1 MHYPTEDK
9 VIQAVIVDDERL
21 AIKGIE
27 MLLADY
33 PDIHV
38 TGTADSVDSA
48 AELIRRKQPDLIFLD
63 IQLQGETGF
72 DLFDRMAVDSKVIF
86 VTAFDEYAIRAF
98 EVNALDY
105 LLKPVSH
112 ERFKEALSRLF
123 GEDEGSVN
131 QGQPYTFND
140 MVSLNTGRSIK
151 FIKANEI
158 VCIHAAGDY
167 AKVYI
172 MDGTQELV
180 YRTLKDWEKRL
191 PAESFIRVHR
201 SAIVNMAHIDR
212 VEPATSNRYAVYLHH
227 ATSPIMMSQRYSAQ
241 FRKAYRNASRPCI
254 PLVQQES

>member
-1 MHYPTEDK
+1 MHYPTDDK

-21 AIKGIE
+21 AVKGME

-48 AELIRRKQPDLIFLD
+48 AELIRHKQPDLIFLD

-112 ERFKEALSRLF
+112 ERFKDAVSRLF
-123 GEDEGSVN
+123 GQDEGLVKK
-131 QGQPYTFND
+131 GQPYALND

-151 FIKANEI
+151 FVKANEI

-167 AKVYI
+167 AKVSI
-172 MDGTQELV
+172 IDGTHELV
-180 YRTLKDWEKRL
+180 YRTLKDWEKSL
-191 PAESFIRVHR
+191 PSESFFRVHR

-212 VEPATSNRYAVYLHH
+212 VEPTTSNRLAIYLHH
-227 ATSPIMMSQRYSAQ
+227 ATSPIIMSQRYTAQ
-241 FRKAYRNASRPCI
+241 FRKAYRNTSHPCM
-254 PLVQQES
+254 PFVQQK

>member
-1 MHYPTEDK
+1 MRYSTSDN

-21 AIKGIE
+21 AVKGME

-33 PDIHV
+33 PNIHV
-38 TGTADSVDSA
+38 TGTADGVDSA
-48 AELIRRKQPDLIFLD
+48 VELIHEKQPDLIFLD

-72 DLFDRMAVDSKVIF
+72 DLFERMDVDSKVIF

-112 ERFKEALSRLF
+112 ERFKEAVSRLF
-123 GEDEGSVN
+123 NRKERPLDN
-131 QGQPYTFND
+131 GQPYAFND

-151 FIKANEI
+151 FIKAREI

-167 AKVYI
+167 SKVTI
-172 MDGTQELV
+172 FDGSHELV

-191 PAESFIRVHR
+191 PAESFLRVHR

-212 VEPATSNRYAVYLHH
+212 VEPTTSNRFEVFLHH
-227 ATSPIMMSQRYSAQ
+227 ATSPIIMSQRYSAQ
-241 FRKAYRNASRPCI
+241 FRKAYRNPSHHCNL
-254 PLVQQES
+254 LVPQQS

>member
-1 MHYPTEDK
+1 MQNSTSDNA
-9 VIQAVIVDDERL
+9 IRAVIVDDERL
-21 AIKGIE
+21 AVKGME

-48 AELIRRKQPDLIFLD
+48 VELIREKRPNLIFLD

-72 DLFDRMAVDSKVIF
+72 DLFDRMAVESKVIF

-112 ERFKEALSRLF
+112 ERFKETISRLF
-123 GEDEGSVN
+123 GKNEGLVHN
-131 QGQPYTFND
+131 GQSYALDD

-151 FIKANEI
+151 FIKASEI
-158 VCIHAAGDY
+158 VCVHAAGDY
-167 AKVYI
+167 SEVSI
-172 MDGTQELV
+172 IDGTQELV
-180 YRTLKDWEKRL
+180 YLTLKEWEKRL
-191 PAESFIRVHR
+191 PPESFIRVHR

-212 VEPATSNRYAVYLHH
+212 AEPTSSNRFTVYLHH
-227 ATSPIMMSQRYSAQ
+227 LASPIIMSQRYSAK
-241 FRKAYRNASRPCI
+241 FRKAYRNLARPHKM
-254 PLVQQES
+254 LLQQES